1 MGGVAVVMQAA
12 EEGAAQAP
20 LGGLAAREITMNAQ
34 EALSVLV
41 VVVIIVGAQVV
52 EGIQVALPREVEEET
67 PLPAATKGAQLVA
80 AEGKEVMGEFQAP
93 LALRVAHRV
102 TAVVAAAPQG
112 LAAYPATPSM
122 ETAPALV
129 LCPIQAQ

>member
-1 MGGVAVVMQAA
+1 VGGVAVVMQAA

-20 LGGLAAREITMNAQ
+20 LRGLAAREITMNAQ
-34 EALSVLV
+34 EAFSVFV
-41 VVVIIVGAQVV
+41 VVVIVRAQVV
-52 EGIQVALPREVEEET
+52 EGIQVALPREVSEED
-67 PLPAATKGAQLVA
+67 PLPAAAQGAQVVA

-93 LALRVAHRV
+93 LAFRVTHRV
-102 TAVVAAAPQG
+102 PAVVAAATQG

-129 LCPIQAQ
+129 LCPIQVQ